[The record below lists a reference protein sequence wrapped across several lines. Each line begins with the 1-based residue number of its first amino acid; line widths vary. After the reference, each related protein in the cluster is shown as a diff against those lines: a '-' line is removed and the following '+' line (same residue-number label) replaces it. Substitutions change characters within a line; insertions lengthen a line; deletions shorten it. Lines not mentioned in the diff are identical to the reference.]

1 VARHHE
7 QLAALVAAD
16 AAAGPERT
24 DRTRYLAAQAGLVLA
39 EPGYAAFNAVQL
51 VEPLEQNL
59 SRKRELMDASLQEF
73 ERLIS
78 YEVGDVTTAA
88 TFYMAEIYA
97 SFSRSL
103 LDSERPAD
111 LPAAELAAYE
121 EAIEEEAFP
130 FEERA
135 IEVHEANVAL
145 MIAANV
151 YNRWVQQSIARL
163 AALVPGRYAK
173 EEQSMGL
180 VGAIDT
186 FTYRHPGYVEPAAE
200 TAAEPEGRR
209 SRGQSP
215 KGSTVRLDVLAG
227 AGFTITDAARV
238 SADLRER
245 YLAGVDYLEQGL
257 YERGVAELRA
267 VTEQAPALANP
278 HVDLGVAYG
287 RVGDLAKAAAS
298 LEQAV
303 AVSAEHPIALN
314 ELALIYR
321 KQGRFAEARASYE
334 RALALYPD
342 FHVAN
347 KNLAIL
353 CDLYQRD
360 YGCALRHY
368 RTYHALAPDD
378 AQAAIWIA
386 DIEGRARAGGVEP

>member
-1 VARHHE
+1 
-7 QLAALVAAD
+7 
-16 AAAGPERT
+16 
-24 DRTRYLAAQAGLVLA
+24 VLA
-39 EPGYAAFNAVQL
+39 EPAYAAFNAVEL

-59 SRKRELMDASLQEF
+59 VRKRGLMDASLQEF

-78 YEVGDVTTAA
+78 YEVGEVTTAA

-97 SFSRSL
+97 NFSRSL
-103 LDSERPAD
+103 LSSARPSD

-135 IEVHEANVAL
+135 IEVHEANVAV

-151 YNRWVQQSIARL
+151 YNRWVEQSFERL

-180 VGAIDT
+180 LGAIET
-186 FTYRHPGYVEPAAE
+186 FTYRRPGYVEPVVADASV
-200 TAAEPEGRR
+200 AEPAERR
-209 SRGQSP
+209 ARGQSP
-215 KGSTVRLDVLAG
+215 KGPTVRLEVLAG
-227 AGFTITDAARV
+227 AGFTITDSARV
-238 SADLRER
+238 PPELRER
-245 YLAGVDYLEQGL
+245 YLAAIGYLEQGL
-257 YERGVAELRA
+257 HDRGVAQLRA
-267 VTEQAPALANP
+267 VTDEAPELANP
-278 HVDLGVAYG
+278 HVDLGIAYA
-287 RVGDLAKAAAS
+287 RVGEWADAAAS
-298 LEQAV
+298 LERAV
-303 AVSAEHPIALN
+303 AVSADHAIALN
-314 ELALIYR
+314 ELALVYR

-368 RTYHALAPDD
+368 QAYHALAPDD
-378 AQAAIWIA
+378 AQAAIWVA
-386 DIEGRARAGGVEP
+386 DMQGRVSPEGGGS